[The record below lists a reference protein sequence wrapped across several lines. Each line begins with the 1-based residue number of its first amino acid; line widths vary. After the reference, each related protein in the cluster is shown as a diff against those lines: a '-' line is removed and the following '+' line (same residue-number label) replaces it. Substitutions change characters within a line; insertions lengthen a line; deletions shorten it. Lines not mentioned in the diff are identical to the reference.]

1 MGAAPTGALS
11 AVSPGSQFVLLGA
24 EQVDTP
30 ALFSK
35 TTPRAVGAAQLM
47 WLSGTS
53 ARRSARTSQS
63 ARGPE
68 CCWGEDRDT
77 HGWGAVL
84 RYRRGRLDAGK
95 DVGLVKRSQGPVE
108 VSDIQGCGQGLKAL
122 VKDCENNK
130 TNKQKNRT

>member
-1 MGAAPTGALS
+1 MPTGALS
-11 AVSPGSQFVLLGA
+11 AVSLGSWFVLLGA

-35 TTPRAVGAAQLM
+35 TMLCAVGTAQLV
-47 WLSGTS
+47 WPSGAS

-77 HGWGAVL
+77 HGWDAVL
-84 RYRRGRLDAGK
+84 RYRRRRLDAGK
-95 DVGLVKRSQGPVE
+95 DVGLVKRSRGPAE
-108 VSDIQGCGQGLKAL
+108 VSDIQGRG
-122 VKDCENNK
+122 
-130 TNKQKNRT
+130 